1 MAKMSPPLT
10 VMEKVAKPIPLS
22 RVLFWGGV
30 CSILFGLGGI
40 LDLIFILRVSRL
52 DLPLIRFSEVFI
64 AIGFLSIVGGLALRA
79 RDAKTR

>member
-1 MAKMSPPLT
+1 MAKTSPPLT
-10 VMEKVAKPIPLS
+10 VIEKVARPIPLS
-22 RVLFWGGV
+22 RVLVWGGV

-40 LDLIFILRVSRL
+40 LDLIFVLRVSRL

-64 AIGFLSIVGGLALRA
+64 AIGFLSMVGGLALRA